1 MRLASARLYDPKKV
15 GRVDKWRPEIF
26 VSRREEGR
34 DVDVAD
40 GRSGPHSPFGDFP
53 RSRLSTGTANHGA
66 SGVGEG
72 WRGEVRLEGDVL
84 LLSVIDRRR

>member
-1 MRLASARLYDPKKV
+1 MVRLASARLYDPKKV

-84 LLSVIDRRR
+84 LLSVIDRR